1 MVQNEIQTK
10 KIQGISLEKGR
21 LDKEFSFSLGNE
33 HIPSLHEEPVK
44 SLGRWYTESLSD
56 VDRVKEIEDQLLSGL
71 KSIHRCVLPGQLKLW
86 CLKYR
91 LFPRIA
97 WPLAMYEIAMTHVER
112 FERKISSFICKW
124 LGMPPGVSNIV
135 FYGQSNKLLLPLT
148 ALTEEFKVG
157 KARVFRTLRDS
168 QHPIIRDTV
177 PDVRTGIKWDAK
189 QEVEAM
195 ESRLRHKEII
205 GAVQKDRAG
214 FGSRPVSFFSK
225 ASTKGR

>member
-1 MVQNEIQTK
+1 MKFEPK
-10 KIQGISLEKGR
+10 KSRALVLKKGR
-21 LDKEFSFSLGNE
+21 LDREFSFSLGNE
-33 HIPSLHEEPVK
+33 HIPSQHGEPVN

-56 VDRVKEIEDQLLSGL
+56 VDRVKEKEDQLLSGL

-86 CLKYR
+86 CLKYG

-112 FERKISSFICKW
+112 FDRKISSFIYKW

-157 KARVFRTLRDS
+157 KARVFMTLRDS
-168 QHPIIRDTV
+168 QDPIIRDTV
-177 PDVRTGIKWDAK
+177 PDVRTGIKMGCK
-189 QEVEAM
+189 T
-195 ESRLRHKEII
+195 
-205 GAVQKDRAG
+205 GG
-214 FGSRPVSFFSK
+214 
-225 ASTKGR
+225 GRNGK